1 MEEKINDFESKIK
14 EYEVEMYNYK
24 KLQNDYQNLENKEID
39 LNNEITLQDVETIG
53 KEKPHCVVFKEYGF
67 KDDNVKLNAVKT
79 LETFG
84 VEDIK
89 CL

>member
-1 MEEKINDFESKIK
+1 MPLKEVTIN
-14 EYEVEMYNYK
+14 
-24 KLQNDYQNLENKEID
+24 NKQMFNVGEGFLIID